1 MYKKIS
7 FFQSFHDVGLFTEL
21 SELLDHVELFF
32 DLTFVVF
39 EFDGL
44 VLGEVSL
51 LMFSSGYI
59 FDLSE
64 LFPGSSFEDLWSTR
78 VESGGYFDS
87 FSFDVAVLVGDLLVL
102 EVNFEC

>member
-7 FFQSFHDVGLFTEL
+7 FFESFHDVGLFTEL
-21 SELLDHVELFF
+21 SELFDHVELFF

-51 LMFSSGYI
+51 LMFSSGYV
-59 FDLSE
+59 FDLSK
-64 LFPGSSFEDLWSTR
+64 LFPGSSFEDLGSAR
-78 VESGGYFDS
+78 VESGGDFDS

-102 EVNFEC
+102 EVDFEC